1 MPRNLEVKAR
11 INNLSAAEKV
21 ALEIGAIF
29 EGEFFQ
35 VDTYFNVKNGRLK
48 LREFDSGFAELIFY
62 HRVEDGFERWSDYE
76 VVKLSDSANLKNLLV
91 KAWGIKVIVEKRRK
105 VYIFKNARIHIDN
118 VSGLGNFIE
127 FEVIYSGDEKQSEDL
142 MKFLINKFALKQED
156 FIKVSYSDLLLLNF
170 SAFGKI
176 LFTLKVKPFAILKKL
191 FSHF

>member
-156 FIKVSYSDLLLLNF
+156 FIKVSYSDLLLQ
-170 SAFGKI
+170 KQ
-176 LFTLKVKPFAILKKL
+176 TEK
-191 FSHF
+191 

>member
-62 HRVEDGFERWSDYE
+62 HRVEDGLRGGAIM
-76 VVKLSDSANLKNLLV
+76 KLLS
-91 KAWGIKVIVEKRRK
+91 
-105 VYIFKNARIHIDN
+105 
-118 VSGLGNFIE
+118 
-127 FEVIYSGDEKQSEDL
+127 
-142 MKFLINKFALKQED
+142 
-156 FIKVSYSDLLLLNF
+156 
-170 SAFGKI
+170 
-176 LFTLKVKPFAILKKL
+176 
-191 FSHF
+191 

>member
-62 HRVEDGFERWSDYE
+62 HWVEDGFERWSDYE
-76 VVKLSDSANLKNLLV
+76 VVKLSDSAFLKNLLV
-91 KAWGIKVIVEKRRK
+91 MAWGIKVIVEKRRK

-118 VSGLGNFIE
+118 VSGLGYFIE
-127 FEVIYSGDEKQSEDL
+127 FEVIYSGDEKNNL
-142 MKFLINKFALKQED
+142 
-156 FIKVSYSDLLLLNF
+156 
-170 SAFGKI
+170 
-176 LFTLKVKPFAILKKL
+176 
-191 FSHF
+191 